1 LPNGSR
7 LISRLAS
14 GPSIERRRGSG
25 FGRRRGGLLLAA
37 LAVLLLG
44 LVPMASAKDVPTPRI
59 SPLKVQ
65 DGDVGDAPAD
75 GEAGFEADPD
85 APVDTAI
92 IPPSSST
99 REMTEFLAPDSKGD
113 FGGDTGLDQPLQLMP
128 LDPTSPPTDGPID
141 LGAAARRADPLFNPT
156 PSNDSGVL
164 GTVTIEAHL
173 TEDSPPIQ
181 SGVVWRV
188 FRQEP
193 GKDGKLPLVGEASG
207 GSVTLKLRP
216 GEYMVHCSYGRAGF
230 IKKVTVTEAPTAE
243 SIVLNAGGLRLLALV
258 GKDQPLPPADVHFAI
273 YASDESGP
281 GERVLVADEVPPAHT
296 ISLNA
301 GIYHIVCR
309 YGAANAVVRADIK
322 VEPGKLTEAAVYQKA
337 ARLTLKLVE
346 ERGGEALANTAWSVV
361 TPAGE
366 SVVESVGAFPSVVL
380 AVGDYTAIA
389 KNGDRIF
396 ERNFKVEAGIN
407 RDVEVLAE

>member
-1 LPNGSR
+1 
-7 LISRLAS
+7 
-14 GPSIERRRGSG
+14 
-25 FGRRRGGLLLAA
+25 
-37 LAVLLLG
+37 
-44 LVPMASAKDVPTPRI
+44 MASAKDVPTPRI

-65 DGDVGDAPAD
+65 DGDTGDMPAE
-75 GEAGFEADPD
+75 GEADPESDLD
-85 APVDTAI
+85 APVDTSI
-92 IPPSSST
+92 IPPSGGNG
-99 REMTEFLAPDSKGD
+99 EMADFLATGMKGD
-113 FGGDTGLDQPLQLMP
+113 FAGGGSVDQPLQLMP
-128 LDPTSPPTDGPID
+128 IDPADAATGGPID
-141 LGAAARRADPLFNPT
+141 LGAAAQRADPLFNPT
-156 PSNDSGVL
+156 PSEDSGVL
-164 GTVTIEAHL
+164 GLVTIEAHL

-188 FRQEP
+188 FREEA
-193 GKDGKLPLVGEASG
+193 GKDGKLPLVGQASG

-216 GEYMVHCSYGRAGF
+216 GEYLVHCAYGRAGF
-230 IKKVTVTEAPTAE
+230 IKKVTVTEAPTAQ

-258 GKDQPLPPADVHFAI
+258 GKDQQLPPADVHFTI
-273 YASDESGP
+273 YASDEAGP
-281 GERVLVADEVPPAHT
+281 GERVMVADNVPPGHLV
-296 ISLNA
+296 SLNA

-309 YGAANAVVRADIK
+309 YGDANAVVRADIK

-366 SVVESVGAFPSVVL
+366 SVVESVGAFPSVIL

-396 ERNFKVEAGIN
+396 ERNFTVEAGLN